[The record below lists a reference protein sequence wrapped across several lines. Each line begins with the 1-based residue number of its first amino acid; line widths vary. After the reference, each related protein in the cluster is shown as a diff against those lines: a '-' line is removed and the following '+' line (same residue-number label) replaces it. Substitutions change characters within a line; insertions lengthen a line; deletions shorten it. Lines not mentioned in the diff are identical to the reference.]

1 MKIKSINNLKIPENL
16 LEILKKEEY
25 WEDDSFDP
33 ILITVQEVQYHGKDM
48 IAYTAEIEVLDE
60 YEDIDGDEWED
71 LIWLYI
77 QEKAP
82 ELSDKMMGD
91 SESATCV
98 IWSNK
103 ESEFIKILELMI
115 ELIEDKNEVY
125 RLKKLA

>member
-48 IAYTAEIEVLDE
+48 IAYTAEFEVLDE

-77 QEKAP
+77 QEKAQTQ
-82 ELSDKMMGD
+82 KQ
-91 SESATCV
+91 
-98 IWSNK
+98 
-103 ESEFIKILELMI
+103 
-115 ELIEDKNEVY
+115 
-125 RLKKLA
+125 RLGRGLRHRHRFVN